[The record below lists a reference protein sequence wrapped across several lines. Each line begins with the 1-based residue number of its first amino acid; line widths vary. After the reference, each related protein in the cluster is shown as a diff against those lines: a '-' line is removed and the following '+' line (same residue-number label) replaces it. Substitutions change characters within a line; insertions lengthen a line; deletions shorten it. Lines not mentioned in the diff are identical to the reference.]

1 MTISKPILQNLLA
14 FLERVQLTGKEAFAL
29 VEAVQAISAELN
41 PPPAPPVVAAAP
53 APAPLEAPPA

>member
-29 VEAVQAISAELN
+29 VEAVQAISAELH
-41 PPPAPPVVAAAP
+41 PPPLPPLPPAPPEV
-53 APAPLEAPPA
+53 PPA